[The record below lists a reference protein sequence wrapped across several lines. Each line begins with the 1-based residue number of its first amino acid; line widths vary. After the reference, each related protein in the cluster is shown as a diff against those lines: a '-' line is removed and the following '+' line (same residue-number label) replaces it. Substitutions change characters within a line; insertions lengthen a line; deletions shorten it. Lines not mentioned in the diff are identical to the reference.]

1 MEIDEALK
9 YDVIAMPTE
18 NVVLGKNDR
27 YSGLDE
33 SMTVQEPPTC
43 VLCEFVMT
51 KLETELKNKTEQEE
65 IKRAIENI
73 CNHMPKT
80 VAKSCDKFV
89 EQYANAI
96 ITLIGSVP
104 PKEICQ
110 RMQLCFAGLSEVVT
124 GKNIMKQVSYEQ
136 RFTHVPSICR

>member
-9 YDVIAMPTE
+9 YDVIAMPNQNT
-18 NVVLGKNDR
+18 VYLKNDR
-27 YSGLDE
+27 FVGMDE
-33 SMTVQEPPTC
+33 AMTLQEPPTC

-51 KLETELKNKTEQEE
+51 KLEVELKDKTEQEQ
-65 IKRAIENI
+65 IKRTIENI

-89 EQYANAI
+89 DQYANAI
-96 ITLIGSVP
+96 IALIGSVP

-110 RMQLCFAGLSEVVT
+110 KIQLCFSGLSDVIN
-124 GKNIMKQVSYEQ
+124 GK
-136 RFTHVPSICR
+136 